1 MKKGLRQEIGKLLIL
16 KVVIVRNID
25 LMNKGLRLHFVADEV
40 VLYQYGVRNIDLMKK
55 GLRLE
60 YIASCCSPGDIV
72 RNIDLMKKG
81 LRRFFIRPSK
91 MML

>member
-1 MKKGLRQEIGKLLIL
+1 
-16 KVVIVRNID
+16 
-25 LMNKGLRLHFVADEV
+25 MNKGLRLHFVADEV

-72 RNIDLMKKG
+72 RNRDLMKKG
-81 LRRFFIRPSK
+81 LRRLVSVHLVLASLIS
-91 MML
+91 LETET